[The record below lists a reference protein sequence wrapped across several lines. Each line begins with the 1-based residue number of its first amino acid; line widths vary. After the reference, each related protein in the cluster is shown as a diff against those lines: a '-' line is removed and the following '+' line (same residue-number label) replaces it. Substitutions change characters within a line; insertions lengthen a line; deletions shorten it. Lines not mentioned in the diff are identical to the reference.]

1 MYNIKKLIIS
11 SLALTAFLFSG
22 CEKQYHCK
30 CTNPG
35 GQFIVFSKRSSKSQ
49 AKQKCK
55 DYYNSNY
62 GNVPMSETFCEV
74 K

>member
-1 MYNIKKLIIS
+1 MKKLIIGI
-11 SLALTAFLFSG
+11 LGLTTILLSG
-22 CEKQYHCK
+22 CEKQYNCV

-35 GQFIVFSKRSSKSQ
+35 GKYIAFSKHCTKSQ

-55 DYYNSNY
+55 DYYKSNY

>member
-1 MYNIKKLIIS
+1 MKKLIIS
-11 SLALTAFLFSG
+11 TLGLTTILFSG
-22 CEKQYHCK
+22 CQKQYNCE

-35 GQFIVFSKRSSKSQ
+35 GKYIAFSKHCTKSQ

-55 DYYNSNY
+55 DYYYSNY